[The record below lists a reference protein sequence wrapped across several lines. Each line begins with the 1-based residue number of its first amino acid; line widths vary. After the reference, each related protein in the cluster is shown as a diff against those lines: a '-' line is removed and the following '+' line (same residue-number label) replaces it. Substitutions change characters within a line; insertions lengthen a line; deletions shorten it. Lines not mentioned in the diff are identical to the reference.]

1 MVYYLHPITHAD
13 PAPGEADGERME
25 TMTQAAANASAATEL
40 RNAAWIR
47 NQIAATDKRSN
58 RRAGMID
65 AFRDAIRTA
74 RYLRV
79 YRQLSAA

>member
-1 MVYYLHPITHAD
+1 
-13 PAPGEADGERME
+13 
-25 TMTQAAANASAATEL
+25 MTIAAANASAAIEL

-47 NQIAATDKRSN
+47 KQIAATGKRSN

-65 AFRDAIRTA
+65 AFRDAISAA

-79 YRQLSAA
+79 YRQLLTA